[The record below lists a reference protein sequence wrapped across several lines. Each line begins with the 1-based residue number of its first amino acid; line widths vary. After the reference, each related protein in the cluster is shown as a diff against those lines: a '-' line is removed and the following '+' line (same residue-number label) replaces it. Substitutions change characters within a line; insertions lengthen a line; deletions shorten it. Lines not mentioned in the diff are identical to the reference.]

1 MLPMGPIRKFW
12 LLLLV
17 LIPLYTHAQEVEH
30 APSVEQCR
38 ADRWLW
44 LWELEGPPGPP
55 ANIGSIGYP
64 ELLKR
69 SDEMHACRAV
79 DPDYEHQY
87 YNVMSEI
94 AFARIVRL
102 EAFLRHHNLYD
113 QFVAEDARGKR

>member
-1 MLPMGPIRKFW
+1 
-12 LLLLV
+12 
-17 LIPLYTHAQEVEH
+17 
-30 APSVEQCR
+30 
-38 ADRWLW
+38 
-44 LWELEGPPGPP
+44 
-55 ANIGSIGYP
+55 
-64 ELLKR
+64 
-69 SDEMHACRAV
+69 MHACRAV